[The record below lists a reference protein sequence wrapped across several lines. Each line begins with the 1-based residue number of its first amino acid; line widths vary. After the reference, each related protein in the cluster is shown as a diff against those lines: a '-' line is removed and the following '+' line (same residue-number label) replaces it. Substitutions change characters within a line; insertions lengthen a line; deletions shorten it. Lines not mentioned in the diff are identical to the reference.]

1 MSRRLAELAR
11 ERVPL
16 PPGGFHLVQRARQI
30 LQSLHAQLLELLHG
44 ALGAPRRA
52 RAPDARGVSFLVAA
66 IERETRGGRGLHLGA
81 PAFEAGGR
89 CASLPRHLHAAG
101 PRDRG

>member
-1 MSRRLAELAR
+1 MALAQLRREKTIAFAPTFGSEHCASR
-11 ERVPL
+11 L
-16 PPGGFHLVQRARQI
+16 PPRGTSDVLR
-30 LQSLHAQLLELLHG
+30 
-44 ALGAPRRA
+44 PRRA

-89 CASLPRHLHAAG
+89 CASLPRHLHADG